1 MNSMGKNNRPKE
13 STVYFAESRARVWH
27 YDYSVPA
34 KLEELIARVDL
45 SRYINAGEYVAI
57 KMHLGSLGAFRV
69 VRPNFVRIIV
79 DAVKK
84 VGGKPFVTDSVRMMG
99 WEYLDTAN
107 RLGINHSSLG
117 VPVVLADGL
126 YGRDGIVVKAGPL
139 LGKTTVASAIHDAP
153 AMVVVSHCKGHLEAG
168 YAGAM
173 KNLAMGAICT
183 RDRSGTTRY
192 TRGRLHGLDQ
202 KSLIWNDEACVLC
215 GNCEAICPVEAVK
228 IVDKKVVRDTKR
240 CWLCL
245 RCARVC
251 PTGAL
256 VSTMKQEEFQL
267 GLAEAVRAVL
277 KTFDKG
283 KVVYFNFVM
292 DVQPECDCMPVAD
305 NAVVADQG
313 ILVSDDIVAIDQ
325 ASYDLIRQ
333 AAPLPQSAAA
343 DRNLKKG
350 DDILAGVNS
359 AAQPQ
364 LLISKCAQYRLG
376 SKRFRLVKVTRKRRQ
391 KARR

>member
-1 MNSMGKNNRPKE
+1 MSKKSGRKE
-13 STVYFAESRARVWH
+13 SAVYFAESRARVWN

-34 KLEELIARVDL
+34 KLEELIARIDL
-45 SRYINAGEYVAI
+45 SQYITPGEYVAI
-57 KMHLGSLGAFRV
+57 KMHLGSRGAFRI
-69 VRPNFVRIIV
+69 VRPNFVRMIA
-79 DAVKK
+79 DAIKDA
-84 VGGKPFVTDSVRMMG
+84 GGKPFVTDSVRMMG
-99 WEYLDTAN
+99 WEYLDNAN
-107 RLGINHSSLG
+107 RLGINRSSLG

-126 YGRDGIVVKAGPL
+126 YGRDGIVVKAGPI
-139 LGKTTVASAIHDAP
+139 LGKTTVASAIYDAP
-153 AMVVVSHCKGHLEAG
+153 AMVVVTHAKGHLEAG

-183 RDRSGTTRY
+183 RDRGGSTRY
-192 TRGRLHGLDQ
+192 TRGRMHAIDQ
-202 KSLIWNDEACVLC
+202 KSLVWKGELCVLC
-215 GNCEAICPVEAVK
+215 GNCEAVCPLGAIKVVGN
-228 IVDKKVVRDTKR
+228 KVVRDTER

-277 KTFDKG
+277 STFEKG

-305 NAVVADQG
+305 NAIVADQG

-325 ASYDLIRQ
+325 ASYDLIRY
-333 AAPLPQSAAA
+333 AAPLPQSEAE
-343 DRNLKKG
+343 DRKLKKG
-350 DDILAGVNS
+350 DDILAGINTIG
-359 AAQPQ
+359 QPQ
-364 LLISKCAQYRLG
+364 ILINKCAQYRLG
-376 SKRFRLVKVTRKRRQ
+376 SKRFRIVKVTRKRRT
-391 KARR
+391 RRRR

>member
-1 MNSMGKNNRPKE
+1 MSKGSTKKE
-13 STVYFAESRARVWH
+13 STVYFADSRTKVWN

-34 KLEELIARVDL
+34 KLQELIARMDL
-45 SRYINAGEYVAI
+45 SRYVEPGEYVAV
-57 KMHLGSLGAFRV
+57 KMHLGSPGAFRI
-69 VRPNFVRIIV
+69 VRPNFVRMIV
-79 DAVKK
+79 DAIRE

-107 RLGINHSSLG
+107 RLGMNHSSLG
-117 VPVVLADGL
+117 VPVVIADGL
-126 YGRDGIVVKAGPL
+126 YGRDGVVVKAGPH

-153 AMVVVSHCKGHLEAG
+153 AMVVVTHCKGHLEAG

-183 RDRSGTTRY
+183 RDRSGTARY

-202 KSLIWNDEACVLC
+202 KSLIWDEKECVLC
-215 GNCEAICPVEAVK
+215 GNCEAICPVEAIR
-228 IVDKKVVRDTKR
+228 IVGKKVVRDTNR

-245 RCARVC
+245 RCSRVC

-267 GLAEAVRAVL
+267 GMAEAVRAVL

-283 KVVYFNFVM
+283 KVVYFNFVL

-313 ILVSDDIVAIDQ
+313 IVASDDIVAIDQ
-325 ASYDLIRQ
+325 ASYDLIQ
-333 AAPLPQSAAA
+333 HAAPLPQSAAS
-343 DRNLKKG
+343 DRNLKPG
-350 DDILAGVNS
+350 DDILTEINT
-359 AAQPQ
+359 AAAPQ
-364 LLISKCAQYRLG
+364 ILIDKCAQYRLG
-376 SKRFRLVKVTRKRRQ
+376 SKRFRIVKVTRKKRKRRS
-391 KARR
+391 R

>member
-1 MNSMGKNNRPKE
+1 MSRKTGPRE
-13 STVYFAESRARVWH
+13 SIVYFAESRAKVWN
-27 YDYSVPA
+27 YDYSVPG
-34 KLEELIARVDL
+34 KLEELIARIDL
-45 SRYINAGEYVAI
+45 SKYIKPGEYVPI
-57 KMHLGSLGAFRV
+57 KMHLGSPGAFRI
-69 VRPNFVRIIV
+69 VRPNFVRMIA
-79 DAVKK
+79 DAIKD

-99 WEYLDTAN
+99 WEYLDNAN

-139 LGKTTVASAIHDAP
+139 LGKTTVASAIYDAP
-153 AMVVVSHCKGHLEAG
+153 AMVVVTHAKGHLEAG

-183 RDRSGTTRY
+183 RDRSGTSRY
-192 TRGRLHGLDQ
+192 TRGRMHALDQ
-202 KSLIWNDEACVLC
+202 KSIVWNRKLCILC
-215 GNCEAICPVEAVK
+215 GNCEAICPLGAIK
-228 IVDKKVVRDTKR
+228 IVDKKVVRDTKQ

-277 KTFDKG
+277 RTFDKG

-325 ASYDLIRQ
+325 ASYDLIRH
-333 AAPLPQSAAA
+333 AAPLPQSAAE
-343 DRNLKKG
+343 DRKLKKG
-350 DDILAGVNS
+350 DDILVGINTTAK
-359 AAQPQ
+359 PE
-364 LLISKCAQYRLG
+364 LLINRCARYRLG
-376 SKRFRLVKVTRKRRQ
+376 SKRFRIMKITRKRRT
-391 KARR
+391 RRRR

>member
-1 MNSMGKNNRPKE
+1 MSKGSAKKE
-13 STVYFAESRARVWH
+13 STVYFADSRTKVWN

-34 KLEELIARVDL
+34 KLQELVERMDL
-45 SRYINAGEYVAI
+45 SKYVEPGEYVAI
-57 KMHLGSLGAFRV
+57 KMHLGSPGAFRI
-69 VRPNFVRIIV
+69 VRPNFVRMIV
-79 DAVKK
+79 DAIRE

-117 VPVVLADGL
+117 VPVVIADGL
-126 YGRDGIVVKAGPL
+126 YGRDGVVVKAGPH

-153 AMVVVSHCKGHLEAG
+153 AMVVVTHCKGHLQAG

-183 RDRSGTTRY
+183 RDRSGTARY
-192 TRGRLHGLDQ
+192 TRGRLHALDQ
-202 KSLIWNDEACVLC
+202 KSLIWDEKQCVLC
-215 GNCEAICPVEAVK
+215 GNCEAICPVGAIK
-228 IVDKKVVRDTKR
+228 IVGKKVVRDTEK

-245 RCARVC
+245 RCSRVC

-267 GLAEAVRAVL
+267 GMAEAVRAVL

-283 KVVYFNFVM
+283 KVVYFNFVL

-313 ILVSDDIVAIDQ
+313 ILASDDIVAIDQ
-325 ASYDLIRQ
+325 ASYDLIQ
-333 AAPLPQSAAA
+333 HAAPLPQSEAS
-343 DRNLKKG
+343 DRNLKLG
-350 DDILAGVNS
+350 DDILTEINT
-359 AAQPQ
+359 AAEPQ
-364 LLISKCAQYRLG
+364 ILIDKCAQYRLG
-376 SKRFRLVKVTRKRRQ
+376 SKRFRIVEVTRKKRKRRS
-391 KARR
+391 R